1 MVKVGVRKRLQTL
14 KFKERNKKMRLLFLE
29 RLDSRT
35 ASLPTIINSLRPKL
49 EMVIVNW
56 LGNRQVRAR
65 VVQGGKDAKSVVKCV
80 TLQKVSVQIK
90 IDEGSI

>member
-1 MVKVGVRKRLQTL
+1 MVKVGIRKRLQTL
-14 KFKERNKKMRLLFLE
+14 KFKERKKKMRLLFLE

-49 EMVIVNW
+49 EMLIVNW

-65 VVQGGKDAKSVVKCV
+65 VAQGEKDAKSVVKCV
-80 TLQKVSVQIK
+80 ILQ
-90 IDEGSI
+90 